1 MSDSRERVTP
11 ATYARVFEGHHEGVL
26 ILEDL
31 VRRFY
36 DVDLWAKGPDGQRET
51 DRAVARREVVHHIL
65 RMIGQVDE
73 PDTNSEPPP
82 AA

>member
-1 MSDSRERVTP
+1 VTRERVTP
-11 ATYARVFEGHHEGVL
+11 EMYARVFEGHHEGVL

-36 DVDLWAKGPDGQRET
+36 DVSLWHPGGVDGQRET
-51 DRAVARREVVHHIL
+51 ERAVARREVVHHIL
-65 RMIGQVDE
+65 TMIGQVNQ
-73 PDTNSEPPP
+73 PDTNAELPP

>member
-1 MSDSRERVTP
+1 MTERISPEV
-11 ATYARVFEGHHEGVL
+11 YHRVFVGHHEGVL
-26 ILEDL
+26 VLEDL

-36 DVDLWAKGPDGQRET
+36 DVELWSTGPEGQRET

-65 RMIGQVDE
+65 RMLGQVGL
-73 PDTNSEPPP
+73 PDANAEEPP